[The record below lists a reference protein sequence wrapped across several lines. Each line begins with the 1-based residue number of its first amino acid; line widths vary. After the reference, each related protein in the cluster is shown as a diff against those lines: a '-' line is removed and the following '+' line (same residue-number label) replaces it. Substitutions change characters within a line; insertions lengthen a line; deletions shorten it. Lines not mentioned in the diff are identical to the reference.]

1 VSRREQVQSEA
12 GPVLQRW
19 QSSRELSAVRQRLGG
34 VFGAGVVVIAVELL
48 LDPGGL
54 TGGLISLW
62 FLLSLPVA
70 AIAACLL
77 VLLKDPANAPEL
89 WWENGT
95 LATAGLVL
103 LAGFSRGAR
112 RTAVGRTA
120 WQLFFGT
127 DGPPGAEYE
136 FGTENTEIDLSAVAR
151 FRRYV
156 YVAIVGSVGLILV
169 EQLVRGDSSAGR
181 GFEGLVGFDLGL
193 AGWAAVCLAA
203 LVLGLF
209 VGGIAAA
216 ADL

>member
-1 VSRREQVQSEA
+1 
-12 GPVLQRW
+12 
-19 QSSRELSAVRQRLGG
+19 
-34 VFGAGVVVIAVELL
+34 VVVIAAELL
-48 LDPGGL
+48 FDPGGL

-103 LAGFSRGAR
+103 LAGFARGAQ
-112 RTAVGRTA
+112 RTALGRTA

-156 YVAIVGSVGLILV
+156 YFAIVGSVGLILI
-169 EQLVRGDSSAGR
+169 EQFLRGDSSAGA
-181 GFEGLVGFDLGL
+181 GFEGLFGFSLGPV
-193 AGWAAVCLAA
+193 GWAAVCLAA
-203 LVLGLF
+203 VILGLV
-209 VGGIAAA
+209 VGGLAAA
-216 ADL
+216 TDL